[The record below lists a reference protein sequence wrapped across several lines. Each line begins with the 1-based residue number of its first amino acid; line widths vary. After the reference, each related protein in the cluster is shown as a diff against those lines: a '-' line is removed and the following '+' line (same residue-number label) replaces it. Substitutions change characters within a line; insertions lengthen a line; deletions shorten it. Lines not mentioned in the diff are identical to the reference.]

1 MHGLNVAIT
10 ILLSATAVLMV
21 AAAAGVR
28 KLSFDRG
35 PVAVGPLVIQPVA
48 LVAAALSL
56 FVGAIVTSL
65 IA

>member
-1 MHGLNVAIT
+1 M
-10 ILLSATAVLMV
+10 ILLFATAVVMV

-28 KLSFDRG
+28 NLSLDRG
-35 PVAVGPLVIQPVA
+35 PVAVGPLVVQPVA
-48 LVAAALSL
+48 LVAVALSL